1 MIEWR
6 PSGPEPG
13 EDHPWTLDQPT
24 QGTTQ
29 ITISRP
35 EVRNAL
41 RSAHLL
47 ERPDARNVPATL

>member
-13 EDHPWTLDQPT
+13 EDHPWTLDQPAE
-24 QGTTQ
+24 GTTQ
-29 ITISRP
+29 ITLSRP

-41 RSAHLL
+41 RSAQLFDG
-47 ERPDARNVPATL
+47 PDAFNVPATL